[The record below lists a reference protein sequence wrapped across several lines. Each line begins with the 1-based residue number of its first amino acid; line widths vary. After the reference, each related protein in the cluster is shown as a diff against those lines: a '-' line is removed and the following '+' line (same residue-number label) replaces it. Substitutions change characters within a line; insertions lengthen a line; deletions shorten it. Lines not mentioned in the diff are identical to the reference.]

1 MSVRKPT
8 REEISNAY
16 KTLGLSEGAS
26 KEEIKRVYRDLSL
39 KWHPDRFGF
48 KGHLA
53 KRKEEANEKFKEI
66 SNAND
71 ILNNKDNVDNAN
83 EDKYHDDY
91 DKPSN
96 TNSQNYSNHPE
107 VLEHVRK
114 KAKEVIQEALDRNGL
129 TQTEF
134 RSLLNELKASD
145 VDYWANYSSRIDSIN
160 NADLI
165 IDYLEKVLDA
175 ISICRNYKSDKNH
188 SNEARNNFERVMRER
203 DEWKWE
209 GRQNNW
215 EDLFKNNGNSYSSH
229 DFNERYKKDFV
240 NDIERRLKLK
250 KISEDKLNKKLGV
263 SDWRSEINKYP
274 DMLDAQQEK
283 FRIEDKIDALSREFV
298 CAHCKQRRDDV
309 WYPQELDGEK
319 FCSYEHQ
326 SLWKSKHRKGNPIG
340 GIIALTLLILMIVWL
355 VKRRKNKVN

>member
-1 MSVRKPT
+1 MPT
-8 REEISNAY
+8 REEIRNAY

-26 KEEIKRVYRDLSL
+26 EAEIKGAYRDLSL

-48 KGHLA
+48 KDHLA
-53 KRKEEANEKFKEI
+53 KSREEANEKFKEI

-71 ILNNKDNVDNAN
+71 ILNNKDNVDDVN

-91 DKPSN
+91 DEPNN
-96 TNSQNYSNHPE
+96 TNSQNYSEHPE
-107 VLEHVRK
+107 VLDHVRK
-114 KAKEVIQEALDRNGL
+114 EAKEAIQSCLSRNGL

-134 RSLLNELKASD
+134 RSLLNELKSSD
-145 VDYWANYSSRIDSIN
+145 VDYWVNYSSTIDSIN

-165 IDYLEKVLDA
+165 MNYLRTILDV
-175 ISICRNYKSDKNH
+175 ILICYKHKSDKNY
-188 SNEARNNFERVMRER
+188 SNVNETRNTFERIMREK

-209 GRQNNW
+209 GQQNNW
-215 EDLFKNNGNSYSSH
+215 EDLFKNSSYSSYE
-229 DFNERYKKDFV
+229 FNERYKKDFI
-240 NDIERRLKLK
+240 NDIERKLKLK
-250 KISEDKLNKKLGV
+250 KVLGSKLNKKLGV

-283 FRIEDKIDALSREFV
+283 FRIEDTIDSLSREFV
-298 CAHCKQRRDDV
+298 CAHCKQKRDDI

-326 SLWKSKHRKGNPIG
+326 NLWGSKHRKRNPIG

-355 VKRRKNKVN
+355 VKRRKNRVN